1 MLPKNF
7 RPEGLYDLIRLGS
20 DHDGGYLVD
29 PNSVQESK
37 ALLALGIGKNWS
49 FEKDFLDKKI
59 VTIHAYDYSV
69 GTIFWVK
76 HFIKRFLSIFIGRFN
91 APYDAVILFLE
102 FRKFFNEEATL
113 YLEKIGSNS
122 NENTNLDETVSR
134 LGKKPFFLK
143 ADIEGYEYQIL
154 EEIIGF
160 KDDLSGLVIEFHKV
174 SENRNRIEQF
184 INDIDLQLIHIHPNN
199 NRFDQDGDPQ
209 CIELTFSKNP
219 IKLND
224 EFEAP
229 NPLDQDNVP
238 RKNPIQLRFSEV

>member
-7 RPEGLYDLIRLGS
+7 KPDGLYDLIRLGS

-29 PNSVQESK
+29 PSTIEESK

-49 FEKDFLDKKI
+49 FEKDFLNKK
-59 VTIHAYDYSV
+59 TIKVHAYDYSI
-69 GTIFWVK
+69 GIIFWLK
-76 HFIKRFLSIFIGRFN
+76 HFIKRFMSIFIGRFT
-91 APYDAVILFLE
+91 APYHAVMLFLE
-102 FRKFFNEEATL
+102 FRKFFNDEATL

-122 NENTNLDETVSR
+122 NENTTLDETVSR

-154 EEIIGF
+154 EEVIGF

-174 SENRNRIEQF
+174 SDNREIIEQF
-184 INDIDLQLIHIHPNN
+184 INEIDLELIHIHPNN
-199 NRFDQDGDPQ
+199 NRFDEDGDPQ

-219 IKLND
+219 IKLSD
-224 EFEAP
+224 VFESP
-229 NPLDQDNVP
+229 NLLDQDNVP